1 MTKWSFNMINRHEY
15 ERVCAENR
23 ELRRELEQMTQQL
36 FVLYVTGKK
45 KLGGDIDGTRKDEGV
60 GLD

>member
-1 MTKWSFNMINRHEY
+1 VRTCLRGEPRVA
-15 ERVCAENR
+15 ERIRTDDAAVIC
-23 ELRRELEQMTQQL
+23 
-36 FVLYVTGKK
+36 FDVTGKK

>member
-1 MTKWSFNMINRHEY
+1 MTKWSFDMINRHEY

-23 ELRRELEQMTQQL
+23 ELKAELEKITQQL
-36 FVLYVTGKK
+36 FVMYVTGTK
-45 KLGGDIDGTRKDEGV
+45 KLGGNIDSLGKDEGV